1 MTNKEWSMAVTIVHP
16 GNENVAKAAPP
27 PSRLASLAGRKI
39 GLLDISKPGGNFFLD
54 RIEEILRT
62 RYGAAEVIRA
72 RKPTYTKNAPVQ
84 VIEQLR
90 GVDAVIE
97 GLAD

>member
-1 MTNKEWSMAVTIVHP
+1 MAITIVHP
-16 GNENVAKAAPP
+16 GNENVPRAGAPP
-27 PSRLASLAGRKI
+27 ARLAALRGKRL

-54 RIEEILRT
+54 RLAEIFKT
-62 RYGAAEVIRA
+62 KYGAAEIIRA
-72 RKPTYTKNAPVQ
+72 RKPTYAKNAPPQ

-90 GVDAVIE
+90 GLDAVVE